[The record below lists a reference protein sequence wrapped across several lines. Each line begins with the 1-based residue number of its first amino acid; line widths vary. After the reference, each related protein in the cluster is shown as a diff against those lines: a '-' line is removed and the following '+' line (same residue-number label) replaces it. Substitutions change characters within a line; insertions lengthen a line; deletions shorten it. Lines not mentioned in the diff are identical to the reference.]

1 MKGDSMK
8 ESITREIVGISEEL
22 EPGATY
28 WVTHFRDSSV
38 GEYVELD
45 HVSRR
50 GIATVRV
57 SSCLP
62 VSGQTRHDL
71 PVNSL
76 VWYRDIIV

>member
-1 MKGDSMK
+1 MN
-8 ESITREIVGISEEL
+8 ITREIVGISEEL

-28 WVTHFRDSSV
+28 WVTHFRDSSY

-45 HVSRR
+45 QVNRK

-62 VSGQTRHDL
+62 VSGQTRHNL
-71 PVNSL
+71 PVASL
-76 VWYRDIIV
+76 VWYRDIIG